1 MSVVTVKELLPSM
14 LPCSQSI
21 STQSTPDLASTRDT
35 FAPGSICQA
44 PNAFFPSSSDVR
56 SLLDA
61 CMADMSLVMLRN
73 RSVLVVKAGRIRNV
87 AEVHTLLI
95 LSMFELL

>member
-1 MSVVTVKELLPSM
+1 
-14 LPCSQSI
+14 
-21 STQSTPDLASTRDT
+21 
-35 FAPGSICQA
+35 
-44 PNAFFPSSSDVR
+44 
-56 SLLDA
+56 
-61 CMADMSLVMLRN
+61 MADMSLVMLRN